1 MAAKSK
7 LLLQIKTL
15 GDWQSSL
22 ATPWWRPSCRCLR
35 LHLYSLWIRHIPPPF
50 ILCLMR
56 TGNSSNQRLESIS
69 FSEKVVSYLHNKSD
83 DTDKFRI
90 DVDLTLEDT
99 GQSQVPKTAELI
111 RRRGRWMTPRLT
123 PAALTISGEV
133 PDDPNCDTRAFVGP
147 IRCDCCGGH
156 PGNGKCPT
164 VPGGGG
170 GPQEPHPVTFV
181 NRSGAT
187 LYIYYALYKGGTL
200 IP

>member
-1 MAAKSK
+1 
-7 LLLQIKTL
+7 
-15 GDWQSSL
+15 
-22 ATPWWRPSCRCLR
+22 
-35 LHLYSLWIRHIPPPF
+35 
-50 ILCLMR
+50 
-56 TGNSSNQRLESIS
+56 
-69 FSEKVVSYLHNKSD
+69 
-83 DTDKFRI
+83 
-90 DVDLTLEDT
+90 
-99 GQSQVPKTAELI
+99 
-111 RRRGRWMTPRLT
+111 MTPRLT

-187 LYIYYALYKGGTL
+187 LYIYYALYKGGTFDCL
-200 IP
+200 NLNYDGTLADGDSRNYTIPADEVSWFKFQEDTTSKCNISNNKFEASPRGGSPTPEVITIL